1 MYNLVKFI
9 IKYHFLILFLFLELI
24 ASFIIFNNN
33 KYHKVKY
40 LNTANFLS
48 GSIYNFQSGI
58 KEYFKLKEVN
68 EALAKENALL
78 QEQIL
83 EITYMEVP
91 KLFND
96 TVFVLDSLVLDTIQ
110 QMHYIPA
117 KVINNSLNKQ
127 FNMIYINKGKKDGFY
142 EDMGIINKDGVVGV
156 VRNVSNNYANITPI
170 INRDFNINAK
180 IKNSGFFGNLSW
192 DGLDPKFGQL
202 YDIPN
207 HIIPSIGDTI
217 LSSGYSQ
224 IFDEGHIIGYIEE
237 VHSVPGKSFINIQVR
252 LAVEFG
258 NLNYIYGIENS
269 IKNNLDSLVIEQQ

>member
-96 TVFVLDSLVLDTIQ
+96 TIFVLDSLVLDTIQ

-127 FNMIYINKGKKDGFY
+127 FNMIYINKGRKDGFY